1 MHVFIAGVM
10 QGSRQDPHIDDQDY
24 RVRIAG
30 ALREHMPDVHVTDP
44 WTLHPDSPSY
54 DDGQTRDTF
63 VANVDLAR
71 EADLLIAYL
80 PYASMGTAIEMWAA
94 YSSHTYVIAITPM
107 AHNWVVRITADEVL
121 PDLDSLFAYIESGRL
136 LSRLELHQ
144 K

>member
-24 RVRIAG
+24 RLRIAG
-30 ALREHMPDVHVTDP
+30 ALHSHGPDVRVTDP
-44 WTLHPDSPSY
+44 WALHPDSPTY
-54 DDGQTRDTF
+54 DDGQTRNTF
-63 VANVDLAR
+63 VANVNLAR

-94 YSSHTYVIAITPM
+94 HSSHTYIIAVTPM
-107 AHNWVVRITADEVL
+107 THNWVVRITADEIL
-121 PDLDSLFAYIESGRL
+121 PDLESLLAYIESGRL
-136 LSRLELHQ
+136 WPKLEQRQ

>member
-10 QGSRQDPHIDDQDY
+10 QGSRQDHHIDDQDY
-24 RVRIAG
+24 RLRIAS
-30 ALREHMPDVHVTDP
+30 ALHDHGPNVHVTDP
-44 WTLHPDSPSY
+44 WALHPDSPNY
-54 DDGQTRDTF
+54 DDGQTRETF
-63 VANVDLAR
+63 VTNVDLAR

-94 YSSHTYVIAITPM
+94 YDSHTYVIAVTPM

-121 PDLDSLFAYIESGRL
+121 PDLESLLAYIESGRL
-136 LSRLELHQ
+136 WPKLEARQ